1 MDRPGNP
8 SCSKIRF
15 RSLLTCPVACI
26 VVFWGVGLPP
36 VVAEVA
42 VNFDVSYLVSCREVT
57 SDQSWTSDFQQK
69 LVEADFQI
77 STLIRGKAEDL
88 VECLIRIESLGEGL
102 QVADYHPRT
111 TLISDVAGR
120 IGVEKSRENSYSLGI
135 GLTGKH
141 DQVVDLSGNASSS
154 RGKRDSEKLQY
165 ELQPPLELVAAS
177 GTTCRGTGVYFKLRP
192 STRSSLEGGQQ
203 FKVVFLVSRS
213 WRADSV
219 GVVCEALGRRQGT
232 GFVSPKSLVAVGRAK
247 FRVALHLAGDESAK
261 RAAEKLVFTERRLRA
276 SADAQRREIKKR
288 SQGSLVRHFSRVFSV
303 VDPKIPD
310 NWLDQMIDNPART
323 RQQSYVQH
331 LSQEVLEA
339 ASHYEQAK
347 SDLSCFRG

>member
-1 MDRPGNP
+1 MDRPTNP
-8 SCSKIRF
+8 SCSKTRS
-15 RSLLTCPVACI
+15 RSLLTCRAVYI
-26 VVFWGVGLPP
+26 LVFWGVGLPP
-36 VVAEVA
+36 ATAEVA
-42 VNFDVSYLVSCREVT
+42 VNFDVSYLVGCREV
-57 SDQSWTSDFQQK
+57 SPDESRKCDLQQK

-77 STLIRGKAEDL
+77 STLIRGNTDDL
-88 VECLIRIESLGEGL
+88 VECLIRIESLGECL
-102 QVADYHPRT
+102 QVVDYHPRT
-111 TLISDVAGR
+111 TLISDVTGK
-120 IGVEKSRENSYSLGI
+120 IGVERSRENSFNMGI
-135 GLTGKH
+135 GFTGKH
-141 DQVVDLSGNASSS
+141 DQVVDLSGNASTS
-154 RGKRDSEKLQY
+154 RGKRDSEKFQY

-177 GTTCRGTGVYFKLRP
+177 GTTSRGTGVYFKLRP

-203 FKVVFLVSRS
+203 FKVVFRVSRS

-219 GVVCEALGRRQGT
+219 GVVCEALGRRQGA
-232 GFVSPKSLVAVGRAK
+232 GFVSPESLVAVGRAK

-276 SADAQRREIKKR
+276 TADAQRREISKR
-288 SQGSLVRHFSRVFSV
+288 SKGSLVRHFSRVFSA

-310 NWLDQMIDNPART
+310 NWLDQMIDNPTRT

-347 SDLSCFRG
+347 SRLSGFQG

>member
-1 MDRPGNP
+1 MDRPARP
-8 SCSKIRF
+8 SCSKTRS
-15 RSLLTCPVACI
+15 RSLLTCPAACI
-26 VVFWGVGLPP
+26 MVFWGVGLPP
-36 VVAEVA
+36 APAEVA

-57 SDQSWTSDFQQK
+57 SAEPRTFDLQQK

-77 STLIRGKAEDL
+77 STLIRGDADDL

-111 TLISDVAGR
+111 TLISDVVGR
-120 IGVEKSRENSYSLGI
+120 IGVEKSRENSFRMGI

-141 DQVVDLSGNASSS
+141 DQVVDLSGNASTS
-154 RGKRDSEKLQY
+154 RGKSDNEKFKY

-192 STRSSLEGGQQ
+192 STQSSLEGGQQ
-203 FKVVFLVSRS
+203 FKVVFRVSRS

-219 GVVCEALGRRQGT
+219 GVVCEALGRRQDT
-232 GFVSPKSLVAVGRAK
+232 GFVSPESLVAVGGAK

-261 RAAEKLVFTERRLRA
+261 RAAEKLVYTERRLRA
-276 SADAQRREIKKR
+276 TVDAHRREITKR
-288 SQGSLVRHFSRVFSV
+288 SKGSLVRHFSRIFSV

-310 NWLDQMIDNPART
+310 NWLDRMIDDPTRT

-347 SDLSCFRG
+347 SRLSSFRG